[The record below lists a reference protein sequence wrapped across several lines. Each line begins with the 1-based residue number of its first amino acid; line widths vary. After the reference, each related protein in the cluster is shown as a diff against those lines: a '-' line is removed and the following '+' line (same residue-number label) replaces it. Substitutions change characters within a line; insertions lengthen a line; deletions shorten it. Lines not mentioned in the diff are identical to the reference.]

1 MIIKGCSKA
10 QSLFFIIIISYSL
23 YHGTVYTPI
32 ETTFSNK
39 EAPFVTEL
47 LHEQK
52 TYFIQC
58 IIFSCD
64 NMFHEDKS
72 KISEKTLNLKRAI
85 DSLKEELEAVDWYN
99 QRADACTDENL
110 KKILIHNAN
119 EEKEHAAMI
128 LEWIRQNDEAFA
140 KELKEY
146 LFSGQKDIAGLE
158 EESTTH

>member
-1 MIIKGCSKA
+1 
-10 QSLFFIIIISYSL
+10 
-23 YHGTVYTPI
+23 
-32 ETTFSNK
+32 
-39 EAPFVTEL
+39 
-47 LHEQK
+47 
-52 TYFIQC
+52 
-58 IIFSCD
+58 
-64 NMFHEDKS
+64 MFHEDKS

-146 LFSGQKDIAGLE
+146 LFSDQKDIAGLE